1 MNIRQRTEQNEKLL
15 LSPMAAFSSK
25 TRGRDVFE
33 EPCELRTE
41 YQRDR
46 DRIIHCKAFR
56 RLKHKTQ
63 VFLSPEGDHFR
74 TRLTHTFEVAQI
86 ARTIAFSLMLNENLT
101 EAIAL
106 SHDLGHTPFGHA
118 GERALDKICGFSH
131 AKQSVR
137 TVEKIEKSGKGLNL
151 TYEVR
156 NGIACHTSGT
166 EADTLEGR
174 IVRIADK
181 IAYLNHDIDD
191 AIRANVLTEEDIP
204 ADITDVLGKSK
215 SLRIDSMVKS
225 VIENS
230 RDTIKMDEETEK
242 AFLKLNEFMFER
254 VYLNSYVKGEEKKVP
269 GIIEGLFEALL
280 KTEKLPDDYKPI
292 AERDGINQAV
302 CDYIAGMTDH
312 YAVSLYNEMYIP
324 KGWNL

>member
-1 MNIRQRTEQNEKLL
+1 MTVRERLEQNEKLI
-15 LSPMAAFSSK
+15 LSEKACLSVNTK
-25 TRGRDVFE
+25 GRVIADE
-33 EPCELRTE
+33 KCSLRTE
-41 YQRDR
+41 FQRDR
-46 DRIIHCKAFR
+46 DRIIHSNSFR

-63 VFLSPEGDHFR
+63 VFLSPEGDHYR
-74 TRLTHTFEVAQI
+74 TRLTHTLEVSQI
-86 ARTIAFSLMLNENLT
+86 ARTIANGLLLNGDLT
-101 EAIAL
+101 EAVAL
-106 SHDLGHTPFGHA
+106 GHDLGHTPFGHA
-118 GERALDKICGFSH
+118 GERALDNICGFSH

-137 TVEKIEKSGKGLNL
+137 TVEKIEKGGKGLNL

-156 NGIACHTSGT
+156 NGIACHTSGI

-204 ADITDVLGKSK
+204 NEITNILGKNK
-215 SLRIDSMVKS
+215 TLRINSMVKS
-225 VIENS
+225 VVENS
-230 RDTIKMDEETEK
+230 KDTIMMDEETEK

-269 GIIEGLFEALL
+269 GIIEGLFTALL